1 MKTVVLCGKKM
12 NYDQLLDFSKL
23 SEEVVVYDDA
33 DETKLAERI
42 QDADILVTKENP
54 VTREMIAS
62 FPHQLKLIVEAGT
75 GYNNLDIQAARE
87 HGITVCNVPAY
98 SSESVREM
106 AIMFLLML
114 SSSMQIQSAMLERGD
129 KSNFSDHLSVPH
141 NEVYQKTLGV
151 IGEGHIGSLV
161 INTSLSLGMNVLVYT
176 RTKKE
181 DRDGIKHVSLDE
193 LLAESDYISLHCPLN
208 DATRHIID
216 ADALKK
222 MKKSACLIN
231 TSRGA
236 LIDEKAL
243 YEALRDGDIAG
254 AALDVQETEPLP
266 EDSPLFTLSNVILTP
281 HIGWKAAD
289 SRKRLVGIIRQ
300 NIEAYRSGNP
310 INVVN

>member
-1 MKTVVLCGKKM
+1 MKTVVLCEKKM
-12 NYDQLLDFSKL
+12 NYDRLLDFSSL
-23 SEEVVVYDDA
+23 SEEVAVYEDA
-33 DETKLAERI
+33 DETKMAERI
-42 QDADILVTKENP
+42 HDADILITKENP
-54 VTREMIAS
+54 VTAEMIAS
-62 FPHQLKLIVEAGT
+62 FPPQLKLIVEAGT
-75 GYNNLDIQAARE
+75 GYNNIDIQAAKE

-106 AIMFLLML
+106 AIMFILML
-114 SSSMQIQSAMLERGD
+114 SSSMQIQSAMLARGD
-129 KSNFSDHLSVPH
+129 HANFTDHLCVPH
-141 NEVYQKTLGV
+141 NEVCGKTLGV

-161 INTSLSLGMNVLVYT
+161 VHTALSLGMNILIYT
-176 RTKKE
+176 RTPKE
-181 DRDGIKHVSLDE
+181 DRENVRYVSLDE
-193 LLAESDYISLHCPLN
+193 VLRESDYITLHCPLT

-216 ADALKK
+216 AEALRK

-243 YEALRDGDIAG
+243 YEALRDGEIAG

-266 EDSPLFTLSNVILTP
+266 EDSPLFTLPNVILTP

-300 NIEAYRSGNP
+300 NIEAYRSGAP
-310 INVVN
+310 INVVS

>member
-12 NYDQLLDFSKL
+12 NYDQLLDFSAL

-33 DETKLAERI
+33 DETKMAERI
-42 QDADILVTKENP
+42 QDADILITKENP
-54 VTREMIAS
+54 VGRDLIAA
-62 FPHQLKLIVEAGT
+62 FPPQLKLIVEAGT
-75 GYNNLDIQAARE
+75 GYNNLDIKAARE
-87 HGITVCNVPAY
+87 HGITVCNVPSY

-106 AIMFLLML
+106 TIMFLLML
-114 SSSMQIQSAMLERGD
+114 SSSMQVQAAMLERGD
-129 KSNFSDHLSVPH
+129 RSNFTDHLRVPH
-141 NEVYQKTLGV
+141 NEVYGKTLGV

-161 INTSLSLGMNVLVYT
+161 ISTALNLGMNILVYT
-176 RTKKE
+176 RTPKE
-181 DRDGIKHVSLDE
+181 NRTGVRHVSLDE
-193 LLAESDYISLHCPLN
+193 LLAESDYISLHCPLSE
-208 DATRHIID
+208 ATRHIID

-243 YEALRDGDIAG
+243 YEALRSGQIAG

-266 EDSPLFTLSNVILTP
+266 EDSPLFTLPNVILTP

-289 SRKRLVGIIRQ
+289 SRKRLIDIVRQ
-300 NIEAYRSGNP
+300 NIEAYCSGSP

>member
-12 NYDQLLDFSKL
+12 NYDQLLDFSAL

-33 DETKLAERI
+33 DETKMAERI
-42 QDADILVTKENP
+42 QDADILITKENP
-54 VTREMIAS
+54 VGRDLIAA
-62 FPHQLKLIVEAGT
+62 FPPQLKLLVEAGT
-75 GYNNLDIQAARE
+75 GYNNLDIKAARE
-87 HGITVCNVPAY
+87 HGITVCNVPSY

-106 AIMFLLML
+106 TIMFLLML
-114 SSSMQIQSAMLERGD
+114 SSSMQVQAAMLERGD
-129 KSNFSDHLSVPH
+129 RSNFTDHLRVPH
-141 NEVYQKTLGV
+141 NEVYGKTLGV

-161 INTSLSLGMNVLVYT
+161 ISTALNLGMNILVYT
-176 RTKKE
+176 RTPKE
-181 DRDGIKHVSLDE
+181 NRTGVRHVSLDE
-193 LLAESDYISLHCPLN
+193 LLAESDYISLHCPLSE
-208 DATRHIID
+208 ATRHIID
-216 ADALKK
+216 ADVLKK

-243 YEALRDGDIAG
+243 YEALRSGQIAG

-266 EDSPLFTLSNVILTP
+266 EDSPLFTLPNVILTP

-289 SRKRLVGIIRQ
+289 SRKRLIDIVRQ
-300 NIEAYRSGNP
+300 NIEAYCSGSP

>member
-12 NYDQLLDFSKL
+12 NYDDLLDFSDL

-42 QDADILVTKENP
+42 KDADILITKENP
-54 VTREMIAS
+54 VTAEMINA
-62 FPHQLKLIVEAGT
+62 FPEQLKLIIEAGT
-75 GYNNLDIQAARE
+75 GYNNLDIRAARE
-87 HGITVCNVPAY
+87 RGITVCNVPAY

-106 AIMFLLML
+106 TVMFLLML
-114 SSSMQIQSAMLERGD
+114 SSSMQRQTAMLERGD
-129 KSNFSDHLSVPH
+129 RSNFTDHLSVPH
-141 NEVYQKTLGV
+141 NEVFRKTLGV

-161 INTSLSLGMNVLVYT
+161 IDTARSLGMDVLVYT
-176 RTKKE
+176 RTPKE
-181 DRDGIKHVSLDE
+181 NRTGVRHVMLDE
-193 LLAESDYISLHCPLN
+193 LLAQSDYITLHCPLT

-216 ADALKK
+216 ADALNR
-222 MKKSACLIN
+222 MKKTACLIN

-236 LIDEKAL
+236 LINEKAL
-243 YEALRDGDIAG
+243 YEALRDGRIAA

-266 EDSPLFTLSNVILTP
+266 EDSPLFTLDNVILTP

-289 SRKRLVGIIRQ
+289 SRKRLVEIIRQ
-300 NIEAYRSGNP
+300 NIEACRRGEP

>member
-33 DETKLAERI
+33 DETKLTERI

-62 FPHQLKLIVEAGT
+62 FPPQLKLIVEAGT

-87 HGITVCNVPAY
+87 HGITVCNVPSY

-106 AIMFLLML
+106 AVMFLLML
-114 SSSMQIQSAMLERGD
+114 SSSMQIQTAMLERGD
-129 KSNFSDHLSVPH
+129 YSNFTDHLRVPH
-141 NEVYQKTLGV
+141 NEVYGKTLGV

-161 INTSLSLGMNVLVYT
+161 IRTALSLGMNILVYT
-176 RTKKE
+176 RTRKE
-181 DRDGIKHVSLDE
+181 DRDGIRHVSLDE

-208 DATRHIID
+208 EATRHIID
-216 ADALKK
+216 ADALDK
-222 MKKSACLIN
+222 MKRSACLIN

-243 YEALRDGDIAG
+243 YEALRDGRIAG

-289 SRKRLVGIIRQ
+289 SRKRLVGIIRK

>member
-23 SEEVVVYDDA
+23 SEEVVVYEDA
-33 DETKLAERI
+33 DETKMSERI
-42 QDADILVTKENP
+42 QDADILITKENP

-62 FPHQLKLIVEAGT
+62 FPPQLKLIVEAGT

-87 HGITVCNVPAY
+87 HGITVCNVPSY

-106 AIMFLLML
+106 AVMFLLML

-129 KSNFSDHLSVPH
+129 KSNFTDHLRVPH
-141 NEVYQKTLGV
+141 NEVYGKTLGV

-161 INTSLSLGMNVLVYT
+161 IRTALSLGMNILVYT
-176 RTKKE
+176 RTRKE
-181 DRDGIKHVSLDE
+181 DKDGIKHVSLDE
-193 LLAESDYISLHCPLN
+193 LLRESDYISLHCPLTE
-208 DATRHIID
+208 ATRHIID
-216 ADALKK
+216 ADALNK

-243 YEALRDGDIAG
+243 YEALRDGEIAG

-289 SRKRLVGIIRQ
+289 SRKRLVSIIRQ

>member
-12 NYDQLLDFSKL
+12 NYDQLLDFSAL

-33 DETKLAERI
+33 DETKMAERI
-42 QDADILVTKENP
+42 QDADILITKENP
-54 VTREMIAS
+54 VGRDLIAA
-62 FPHQLKLIVEAGT
+62 FPPQLKLIVEAGT
-75 GYNNLDIQAARE
+75 GYNNLDIKAARE
-87 HGITVCNVPAY
+87 HGITVCNVPSY

-106 AIMFLLML
+106 TIMFLLML
-114 SSSMQIQSAMLERGD
+114 SSSMQVQAAMLERGD
-129 KSNFSDHLSVPH
+129 RSNFTDHLRVPH
-141 NEVYQKTLGV
+141 NEVYGKTLGV

-161 INTSLSLGMNVLVYT
+161 ISTALNLGMNILVYT
-176 RTKKE
+176 RTPKE
-181 DRDGIKHVSLDE
+181 NRTGVRHVSLDE
-193 LLAESDYISLHCPLN
+193 LLAESDYISLHCPLSE
-208 DATRHIID
+208 ATWHIID

-236 LIDEKAL
+236 LIDENAL
-243 YEALRDGDIAG
+243 YEALHSGQIAG

-266 EDSPLFTLSNVILTP
+266 EDSPLFPLPNVILTP

-289 SRKRLVGIIRQ
+289 SRKRLIDIVRQ
-300 NIEAYRSGNP
+300 NIEAYCSGSP

>member
-12 NYDQLLDFSKL
+12 NYDQLLDFSAL

-33 DETKLAERI
+33 DETKMAERI
-42 QDADILVTKENP
+42 QDADILITKENP
-54 VTREMIAS
+54 VGRDLIAA
-62 FPHQLKLIVEAGT
+62 FPPQLKLIIEAGT

-87 HGITVCNVPAY
+87 HGITVCNVPSY

-106 AIMFLLML
+106 TIMFLLML
-114 SSSMQIQSAMLERGD
+114 SSSMQVQTAMLERGD
-129 KSNFSDHLSVPH
+129 KSNFTDHLRVPH
-141 NEVYQKTLGV
+141 NEVYRKTLGV
-151 IGEGHIGSLV
+151 IGEGHIGSQV
-161 INTSLSLGMNVLVYT
+161 IHTALSLGMNILVCT
-176 RTKKE
+176 RTPKE
-181 DRDGIKHVSLDE
+181 NRTGVRHVSLDE
-193 LLAESDYISLHCPLN
+193 LLAESDYISLHCPLSE
-208 DATRHIID
+208 ATRHIID

-222 MKKSACLIN
+222 MKRSACLIN

-243 YEALRDGDIAG
+243 YEALRSGQIAG

-266 EDSPLFTLSNVILTP
+266 EDSPLFTLPNVILTP

-289 SRKRLVGIIRQ
+289 SRKRLVDIVRQ
-300 NIEAYRSGNP
+300 NIEAYRSGTP

>member
-33 DETKLAERI
+33 DETKLAKRV

-62 FPHQLKLIVEAGT
+62 FPPQLKLIVEAGT

-129 KSNFSDHLSVPH
+129 KSNFTDYLCVPH
-141 NEVYQKTLGV
+141 NEVYGKTLGV

-161 INTSLSLGMNVLVYT
+161 IRTALSLGMNILVYT

-181 DRDGIKHVSLDE
+181 DRDGIRHVSLDE

-243 YEALRDGDIAG
+243 YKALRDGEIAG

>member
-87 HGITVCNVPAY
+87 HGITLCNVPAY

-193 LLAESDYISLHCPLN
+193 LLRESDYISLHCPLTE
-208 DATRHIID
+208 ATRHIID
-216 ADALKK
+216 ANALKK
-222 MKKSACLIN
+222 MKKSSCLIN

-243 YEALRDGDIAG
+243 YEALRDGSIAG

-289 SRKRLVGIIRQ
+289 SRKRLIGIIRQ
-300 NIEAYRSGNP
+300 NIEAYRSGSP

>member
-12 NYDQLLDFSKL
+12 NYDQLLDFSAL

-33 DETKLAERI
+33 DETKMAERI
-42 QDADILVTKENP
+42 QDADILITKENP
-54 VTREMIAS
+54 VGRDLIAA
-62 FPHQLKLIVEAGT
+62 FPPQLKLIIEAGT

-87 HGITVCNVPAY
+87 HGITVCNVPSY

-106 AIMFLLML
+106 PIMYLLMP
-114 SSSMQIQSAMLERGD
+114 SSSMQVQTAMRERGD
-129 KSNFSDHLSVPH
+129 KSNFTDHLRVPH
-141 NEVYQKTLGV
+141 NEVYRKTLGV
-151 IGEGHIGSLV
+151 IGAGHIGSQV
-161 INTSLSLGMNVLVYT
+161 IHTALSLGMNILVCT
-176 RTKKE
+176 RTPKE
-181 DRDGIKHVSLDE
+181 NRTGVRHVSLDE
-193 LLAESDYISLHCPLN
+193 LLAESDYISLHCPLSE
-208 DATRHIID
+208 ATRHIID

-222 MKKSACLIN
+222 MKRSACLIN

-243 YEALRDGDIAG
+243 YEALRSGQIAG

-266 EDSPLFTLSNVILTP
+266 EDSPLFTLPNVILTP

-289 SRKRLVGIIRQ
+289 SRKRLVDIVRQ
-300 NIEAYRSGNP
+300 NIEAYRSGTP

>member
-1 MKTVVLCGKKM
+1 MKTVVLCEKKM

-33 DETKLAERI
+33 DETKMAERI

-62 FPHQLKLIVEAGT
+62 FPPQLKLIVEAGT

-87 HGITVCNVPAY
+87 HGITVCNVPSY

-106 AIMFLLML
+106 AVMFLLML

-129 KSNFSDHLSVPH
+129 KSNFTDHLGVPH
-141 NEVYQKTLGV
+141 NEVYGKTLGV
-151 IGEGHIGSLV
+151 IGEGSIGSLV
-161 INTSLSLGMNVLVYT
+161 IRTALSLGMNILVYT
-176 RTKKE
+176 RTRKE
-181 DRDGIKHVSLDE
+181 DKDGIRHVSLDE

-208 DATRHIID
+208 EATRHIID
-216 ADALKK
+216 ADALNK
-222 MKKSACLIN
+222 MKRSACLIN

-243 YEALRDGDIAG
+243 YEALRDGEIAG

-300 NIEAYRSGNP
+300 DIEAYRSGNP